1 MKVRHFL
8 LIAALALSVVAC
20 DEKNHGNGSG
30 SGENGGGNGENG
42 GGSETPSATVAF
54 AKGADLGWITEMEAK
69 GYKFYSAAGAEMEC
83 TALMK
88 SLGCNSVRY
97 RVWVNP
103 SAGYNNVS
111 DVLAKCKRAQAL
123 GLQILIDFHYSD
135 TWADPGKQIIPAAW
149 EQLDAAGIASAVA
162 SHTRSVLQTLKDNK
176 IAVTWVQV
184 GNEVTP
190 GMLLHTGTESNKKEA
205 PAAITGK
212 VSGSSVNHFVEYF
225 NAGAEA
231 VKAVY
236 PDASVI
242 LHLDNGWKLATLTWF
257 YDLVGGKGAKYDM
270 IGLSLYPSYWEN
282 GGYPDWRTK
291 TQQCVQNLSTLH
303 ARYGKPVMLVEF
315 GMPASEPAKAKE
327 ALQYILD
334 ATKSFDWFK
343 GVFWWEPESESSRNN
358 GYDQGA
364 FSGGKPTA
372 ALDPFK
378 S

>member
-1 MKVRHFL
+1 MNLKHI
-8 LIAALALSVVAC
+8 LILVAAIAC
-20 DEKNHGNGSG
+20 SAAACQRNVDPNGGNETPGG
-30 SGENGGGNGENG
+30 GGGDNGGG
-42 GGSETPSATVAF
+42 ETPAAVVF

-88 SLGCNSVRY
+88 ALGCNSVRY

-103 SAGYNNVS
+103 TAGYNNVS
-111 DVLAKCKRAQAL
+111 DVLVKCKRAQAL

-135 TWADPGKQIIPAAW
+135 TWADPGKQIIPKAW
-149 EQLDAAGIASAVA
+149 ETYNATEMASAVA
-162 SHTRSVLQTLKDNK
+162 SHTRSVLQTLKDAK
-176 IAVTWVQV
+176 IDVTWVQV

-190 GMLLHTGTESNKKEA
+190 GMLMHTGTETNLKDA
-205 PAAITGK
+205 PAAVTGK
-212 VSGSSVNHFVEYF
+212 VTGSNVNHFVEYF

-242 LHLDNGWKLATLTWF
+242 LHLDNGWKLDTLTWF
-257 YDLVGGKGAKYDM
+257 FDLVGSKGAKYDM

-282 GGYPDWRTK
+282 GGYPDWTPK
-291 TQQCVQNLSTLH
+291 TQQCVTNFSTLH
-303 ARYGKPVMLVEF
+303 TKYGKPVMLVEF
-315 GMPASEPAKAKE
+315 GMPASEPAKGKA

-334 ATKSFDWFK
+334 STKGFDWFK
-343 GVFWWEPESESSRNN
+343 GVFWWEPESEQSRN

-364 FSGGKPTA
+364 FAGGKPTA
-372 ALDPFK
+372 ALDPFAN
-378 S
+378 